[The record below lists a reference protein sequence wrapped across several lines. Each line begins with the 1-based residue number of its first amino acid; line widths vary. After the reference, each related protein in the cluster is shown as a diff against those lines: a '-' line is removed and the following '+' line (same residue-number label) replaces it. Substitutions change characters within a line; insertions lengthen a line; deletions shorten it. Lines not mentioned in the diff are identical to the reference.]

1 MKCIWSIGNKINDGH
16 KALAVLTLNN
26 LLFDAKSF
34 TFYMTQCLSSQPCAL
49 TVKLDAD
56 GGGWMAT
63 ASVWTSEDE
72 RFLTLHQSLLCVL
85 HDCVLRGEETWPL
98 RRSLKLKLGKQ
109 FGVMLLPGMVKG
121 NILSQRVMEGSE
133 WSCPTSEWCKKTSSQ
148 QSFISFSLFLPS
160 ACYFAG
166 GVDWF
171 HAFQQDNPSLAD
183 SDEPFSCT
191 EGRLK
196 MLPPQPRG

>member
-49 TVKLDAD
+49 TVKLDRV
-56 GGGWMAT
+56 GEWRRNQSEHLKT
-63 ASVWTSEDE
+63 SVFHIAQIFS
-72 RFLTLHQSLLCVL
+72 LCVL

-98 RRSLKLKLGKQ
+98 RWSLKLKLGKQ
-109 FGVMLLPGMVKG
+109 FGVMHLPGMVKG
-121 NILSQRVMEGSE
+121 NILCQRVMEGSE
-133 WSCPTSEWCKKTSSQ
+133 WSCPTSEWCKKTSSLA
-148 QSFISFSLFLPS
+148 SFISFSLFLLSP
-160 ACYFAG
+160 CYFAG

-196 MLPPQPRG
+196 MLPPQPGG

>member
-49 TVKLDAD
+49 TVKLN
-56 GGGWMAT
+56 GGGGDGISLNIWRRA
-63 ASVWTSEDE
+63 
-72 RFLTLHQSLLCVL
+72 FFTLHQYFLCVL
-85 HDCVLRGEETWPL
+85 HDCLLQGEETWPL

-109 FGVMLLPGMVKG
+109 FGVMLLPGVVKG
-121 NILSQRVMEGSE
+121 NILCQRVMEGSE

-148 QSFISFSLFLPS
+148 QSFISFSLFLLSP
-160 ACYFAG
+160 CYFAG